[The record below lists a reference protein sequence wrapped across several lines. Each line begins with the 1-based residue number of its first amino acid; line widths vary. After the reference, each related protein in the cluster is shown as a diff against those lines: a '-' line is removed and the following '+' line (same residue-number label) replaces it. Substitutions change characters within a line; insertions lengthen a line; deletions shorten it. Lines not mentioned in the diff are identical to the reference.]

1 MKKKYVLLI
10 LILLCALFN
19 VSAQTSVTV
28 PDENKVYNI
37 VNVRTLYYIT
47 ALSEPASASWGM
59 LYDAGFSE
67 RYSTEEERTRQQF
80 KFIPVSGKDGK
91 YYIQN
96 VASEKYIAQATPSL
110 DGNDWIAVWVD
121 PSNIA
126 AYGGKVEYL
135 IISAG
140 DGSVYIGNESF
151 QNLLGIDYPEES
163 YVKCSANTYSGYA
176 PNYKWIITEY
186 LAGNADKIALNFI
199 LGEVKEFL
207 NNPAI
212 QIGSE
217 IGQYPQDIY
226 DELLAKQA
234 AAQDVFDD
242 SEATQ
247 TEVDAVKGALEAIF
261 KTFKESQIIMQPEA
275 EKEYYVTYDG
285 EVDTEGINSLDEKED
300 GSAFLN
306 AIGNQ
311 KFKFEKVEVD
321 DIVYYR
327 IQSVNTG
334 KYLCKVG
341 GDGTK
346 WTDNVVSEGDE
357 ALFRITG
364 TGNAEKPTYVF
375 FQVKSNGKY
384 LGNDAGTSWGHNI
397 YSNKDSDKAI
407 YWQITAVN
415 NLTNEGTATDIV
427 LTGSWDSDT
436 FNTIIGENAPSV
448 TTIDFTNVTDLT
460 ELPSVAGLNPNCL
473 IYVNEGLNVDGED
486 NVVVFNGE
494 GAEASSVV
502 LQDGYS
508 FNNVKNF
515 TADKISYT
523 RPLSDDGWITVCLPF
538 DVNQDDMIL
547 EEFADVETIAEDKD
561 EMVFSKVA
569 SVKANVPYLAK
580 RGKEIDNVIFEAM
593 NAPVY
598 STENLSPVSSAAGYA
613 YHANYRKIE
622 GDDVVGFYLMNNA
635 GTAFAKVAE
644 GNLNGSYI
652 PAFRAYFTAT
662 VNRMLS
668 IVHDNGGAT
677 DINSTGN
684 IDRLVIIPNSGS
696 VEIISGKVQ
705 MINVYTL
712 DGCLVRTLSLREGSN
727 YVTGLDKGVYIIN
740 QQKVVII

>member
-10 LILLCALFN
+10 LILLCALFD

-37 VNVRTLYYIT
+37 VNVRTLCYIT
-47 ALSEPASASWGM
+47 PLSEPASASWGT
-59 LYDAGFSE
+59 LYEVGFFE
-67 RYSTEEERTRQQF
+67 RYSTEEERTKQQF
-80 KFIPVSGKDGK
+80 KFIPVSGQTGK

-96 VASEKYIAQATPSL
+96 VASGKYIAQATPSL
-110 DGNDWIAVWVD
+110 DGNDWLAVWVD

-126 AYGGKVEYL
+126 AYGSKVEF
-135 IISAG
+135 IITSVG
-140 DGSVYIGNESF
+140 DGSVYIGNSNY
-151 QNLLGIDYPEES
+151 QNLLGTDYPDES
-163 YVKCSANTYSGYA
+163 YVKCTADASWGYA

-186 LAGNADKIALNFI
+186 IASDADKMALI
-199 LGEVKEFL
+199 LILDNVNSYL
-207 NNPAI
+207 SNPVI
-212 QIGSE
+212 QIGNE
-217 IGQYPQDIY
+217 IGQFPQDVY
-226 DELLAKQA
+226 DELLPKQA

-247 TEVDAVKGALEAIF
+247 EDVDAVKGALEAIF
-261 KTFKESQIIMQPEA
+261 KTFKESLIVIHPES
-275 EKEYYVTYDG
+275 EKKYYITYDG
-285 EVDTEGINSLDEKED
+285 EEGKGINSLDENGEGK
-300 GSAFLN
+300 AFLN
-306 AIGNQ
+306 TFNEQ
-311 KFKFEKVEVD
+311 KFKFEEVVEGD
-321 DIVYYR
+321 FVYYR
-327 IQSVNTG
+327 IQSVRNG
-334 KYLCKVG
+334 KYLYRDSNGYTTLWAEDVS
-341 GDGTK
+341 
-346 WTDNVVSEGDE
+346 SEGDN
-357 ALFRITG
+357 ALFRIVATENLEKSSYVFIQIKVDGKHLGNDTG
-364 TGNAEKPTYVF
+364 TGWWSDVY
-375 FQVKSNGKY
+375 
-384 LGNDAGTSWGHNI
+384 
-397 YSNKDSDKAI
+397 SDKGSDNAI
-407 YWQITAVN
+407 YWQITAADD
-415 NLTNEGTATDIV
+415 LTNGGTATDIV
-427 LTGSWDSDT
+427 LTGRWDSDT
-436 FNTIIGENAPSV
+436 FNTIIGENAPFV

-473 IYVNEGLNVDGED
+473 IYVNEGLNVDGEE

-494 GAEASSVV
+494 GAEASNVV

-523 RPLSDDGWITVCLPF
+523 RSLSDDGWITVCLPF

-547 EEFADVETIAEDKD
+547 EEFADVETTAEDKD
-561 EMVFSKVA
+561 EMIFSRVE

-580 RGKEIDNVIFEAM
+580 RGKEIDNVIFEAT

-598 STENLSPVSSAAGYA
+598 STENLSPVSPAAGYA

-622 GDDVVGFYLMNNA
+622 GNDVVGFYLMNNA

-644 GNLNGSYI
+644 GTPNGSYI
-652 PAFRAYFTAT
+652 PAFRAYFTAAA
-662 VNRMLS
+662 NRMLS
-668 IVHDNGGAT
+668 IAHDNGGAT
-677 DINSTGN
+677 GIDSTGN

-712 DGCLVRTLSLREGSN
+712 DGCLVRTLSLHEGSN